1 MNENNVARRRW
12 TALAFGALAFL
23 TLTSFVYAFVQ
34 QAEAKRQAELAAE
47 NQQVAIACKTES
59 DEKTKILEDK
69 VKQLEMTTDNLRLA
83 IIDAQ
88 QKKDQ
93 AQKKLK

>member
-1 MNENNVARRRW
+1 MNENNVASRRW
-12 TALAFGALAFL
+12 TALGFGALAFL

-34 QAEAKRQAELAAE
+34 HAEAKQQAKLAVE
-47 NQQVAIACKTES
+47 NQQLANACKVEVA
-59 DEKTKILEDK
+59 DKTKKLEAQIR
-69 VKQLEMTTDNLRLA
+69 QLEMTTDNLWVA